1 MCIGGIKMKI
11 PKRNF
16 PPKYFQKSLNV
27 SSKFDALP
35 FYIKEFGY
43 SDDRKLLLGQ
53 SNNYSDYLLFYPV
66 TGVTRFVKNNETQFL
81 QPDNVVVSA
90 CNTPL
95 SFTRSS
101 KHGTFIYLIVGG
113 SHAKYFYNVV
123 RTKSS
128 VIRCTPMHKILD
140 LFLDVIGLDYNNAF
154 YSNMQASFLIHNIFL
169 DLYNISYNVMRA
181 KTTTPIHET
190 VVNQCLKYIENN
202 YKNYLNVDI
211 ICEEVSFSKDY
222 FCKLFKEYTGVT
234 LHQYICEYRVNKS
247 KDLLTHSKLSIGAI
261 AAAVGF
267 ENPLTYSRCFERYA
281 HMTPTEYR
289 KNF

>member
-1 MCIGGIKMKI
+1 MKI
-11 PKRNF
+11 PKRVF
-16 PPKYFQKSLNV
+16 PAKYFQKALNI
-27 SSKFDALP
+27 SSKFDSLP
-35 FYIKEFGY
+35 FYIKEVGY
-43 SDDRKLLLGQ
+43 SDDRKFVRGQ
-53 SNNYSDYLLFYPV
+53 ANNYSDYLLFYPV
-66 TGVTRFVKNNETQFL
+66 SGVMRFTKNNDTQFL

-90 CNTPL
+90 CNTTL
-95 SFTRSS
+95 TFTRSS
-101 KHGTFIYLIVGG
+101 KHSTFIYLVIGG

-140 LFLDVIGLDYNNAF
+140 LFLDILELDFNNAF
-154 YSNMQASFLIHNIFL
+154 YSNMQASFLIHHIFL
-169 DLYNISYNVMRA
+169 DLYNISYNIMQA
-181 KTTTPIHET
+181 KTTTPVHET
-190 VVNQCLKYIENN
+190 VVNQCLKYIANN
-202 YKNYLNVDI
+202 YRNDMSVNA

-247 KDLLTHSKLSIGAI
+247 KDLLTHSKLSIGAV
-261 AAAVGF
+261 ATAVGF
-267 ENPLTYSRCFERYA
+267 ENPLTYSRCFERYV